1 MKKDIILT
9 GIIKDKDQLLIVRR
23 SLDDTSYPG
32 AWEFPGGH
40 LDDNETIKEGLKR
53 ELFEEIGFDM
63 DFEPIITNYTDELK
77 VKNNETKLCI
87 EIDFIINVNKE
98 EVEIKLSNEHIDFK
112 WVTKD
117 SEYLDDYIKSKLRY
131 VDFN

>member
-23 SLDDTSYPG
+23 SLDDKSYPG

-131 VDFN
+131 IDFN

>member
-23 SLDDTSYPG
+23 SLDDKSYPG

-98 EVEIKLSNEHIDFK
+98 EVEIKLSDEHIDFK

-131 VDFN
+131 IDFN

>member
-23 SLDDTSYPG
+23 SLDDKSYPG
-32 AWEFPGGH
+32 TWEFPGGH

-77 VKNNETKLCI
+77 VKNNETKLSI

-117 SEYLDDYIKSKLRY
+117 SKYLDDYIKSKLRY
-131 VDFN
+131 IDFN

>member
-23 SLDDTSYPG
+23 SLDDKSYPG

-40 LDDNETIKEGLKR
+40 LDANETIKEGLKR

-98 EVEIKLSNEHIDFK
+98 EVEIKLSDEHIDFK

-131 VDFN
+131 IDFN